1 MRRAGGHLAKSA
13 ATGDLLLRE
22 SAQCP
27 EAEEGDFQDVAKFKY
42 FNTNNLWVSLESA
55 NQSARHTS
63 VNARTAG
70 HTHSR

>member
-1 MRRAGGHLAKSA
+1 MSRAGGHLAKSA

-42 FNTNNLWVSLESA
+42 SSA
-55 NQSARHTS
+55 LRRARVFRFLSRTS
-63 VNARTAG
+63 FVGTSTRTTCG
-70 HTHSR
+70 